1 MIRVIRGRER
11 APLSRM
17 RLTRSADYALSAATH
32 LATLPFE
39 RLASGA
45 EIAIAVG
52 ISEPFLL
59 KVLRLL
65 VRARLVHAQRGA
77 RGGFRLNVTASAI
90 SMLQVIEAVDGP
102 FEVAACMMDDHPCS
116 RKRYCRI
123 YPVICQLQRQTMQ
136 ILESV
141 SIAQLAQ
148 DGDAQRV
155 PAREAL
161 DQVRKIGHE
170 AIEQVDVFGC
180 KRQSALPAEG
190 NHRSPEHPCLA

>member
-1 MIRVIRGRER
+1 MNGVIPGRER
-11 APLSRM
+11 APPSTM

-45 EIAIAVG
+45 EIAEAVG
-52 ISEPFLL
+52 IAEPFLL

-65 VRARLVHAQRGA
+65 VRARLVHAQRGV
-77 RGGFRLNVTASAI
+77 RGGFRLNVPASAI

-102 FEVAACMMDDHPCS
+102 FEVAACMVDDRPCS

-123 YPVICQLQRQTMQ
+123 YPVICQLQRQTVQ

-148 DGDAQRV
+148 DGDAGRV
-155 PAREAL
+155 PERQARQCEREISH
-161 DQVRKIGHE
+161 QT
-170 AIEQVDVFGC
+170 IESVDVFG
-180 KRQSALPAEG
+180 RNRRSALLSQGE
-190 NHRSPEHPCLA
+190 SPPPG